1 MKAIN
6 YLTALMVLDKLYLL
20 LVIRLMG
27 IVYTTD
33 KQRVISFPPP
43 FLGGAVFFK
52 VIKRIEFSDFSL
64 NYDLLTLKNK
74 FIFSLGKNKFINHR
88 LHEIFHAA
96 DKLQWKNKQD
106 KKSTIDTNFNTTKP

>member
-33 KQRVISFPPP
+33 KQRVISFSLS

-52 VIKRIEFSDFSL
+52 VIKRIELSDFSL
-64 NYDLLTLKNK
+64 NYGLLTLKNK
-74 FIFSLGKNKFINHR
+74 FIFSLGKNKFISLR
-88 LHEIFHAA
+88 PHEIFHAA

-106 KKSTIDTNFNTTKP
+106 KKSK

>member
-74 FIFSLGKNKFINHR
+74 FIFSLGKNKFFNHR

-96 DKLQWKNKQD
+96 DNLQWKKKQD

>member
-33 KQRVISFPPP
+33 KQRVISFSLS
-43 FLGGAVFFK
+43 FFGGAVFFK
-52 VIKRIEFSDFSL
+52 VIKRIELSDFSL

-74 FIFSLGKNKFINHR
+74 FIFRLGKNKFISLR
-88 LHEIFHAA
+88 PHEIFHSA
-96 DKLQWKNKQD
+96 DNLQWKNKQD
-106 KKSTIDTNFNTTKP
+106 KKSK

>member
-20 LVIRLMG
+20 LVIRLME

-33 KQRVISFPPP
+33 KQRVISFSLS

-52 VIKRIEFSDFSL
+52 VIKRIELSDFSL
-64 NYDLLTLKNK
+64 NYGLLTLKNK
-74 FIFSLGKNKFINHR
+74 FIFRLGKNKFVSRWLPDLKIGN
-88 LHEIFHAA
+88 
-96 DKLQWKNKQD
+96 QNK
-106 KKSTIDTNFNTTKP
+106 SC